1 MCVHAHICARC
12 VYFSLYRDQYRYTL
26 SIYIYIYI
34 CIYNTVYTHVFSQHL
49 HTCICTY
56 WHKCIYIYMYYMYYM
71 HIMCNWMRRLTA
83 VEIWIRLHLRNCT
96 ECKLHKK
103 LNGGGNQP
111 HCNAWA
117 KPKRCAY
124 VYICVCSHLFLK
136 THCTWLGVVY
146 QIDLSCQPR
155 INKQNTRLPNG
166 ASGYSLYWRS

>member
-1 MCVHAHICARC
+1 MCVHAHIYARC
-12 VYFSLYRDQYRYTL
+12 VYFLYIEINIDIHYL
-26 SIYIYIYI
+26 S
-34 CIYNTVYTHVFSQHL
+34 
-49 HTCICTY
+49 
-56 WHKCIYIYMYYMYYM
+56 IYIYMYYMYYM

-124 VYICVCSHLFLK
+124 VYIYMCVCSHLFLK